1 MSRGMPR
8 LTANVGQRTA
18 KGTLVTQK
26 TYDRAA
32 ADWAGVLEIRENNAE
47 QVAAA
52 LNSAIARALTMIGQ
66 QAEGNAK
73 LICPTDTGRLKN
85 SITNQIDMDEN
96 AVYIGT
102 NVEYAPYVELGTM
115 RKDPHPYL
123 KPAASEHGDEYRAI
137 LKSCLESA

>member
-1 MSRGMPR
+1 MSRGMPS
-8 LTANVGQRTA
+8 LTAKVGQRTA

-26 TYDRAA
+26 TYDRAS
-32 ADWAGVLEIRENNAE
+32 ADLAGVLEIRENNAE

-115 RKDPHPYL
+115 RQDPHPYL